1 MVSYLSMVSKLD
13 KNNGNQNKNKNK
25 NKIGNSIDAN
35 NNYNNNS
42 KSNNRINNNNKLDL
56 SSSSSSSSST
66 SNAKLLGS
74 NSDLVCSIC
83 KSNQIITDAESGELI
98 CSNCGQVISNKA
110 EQEGPEWRNFDA
122 SSYSSSSSSQSNNSR
137 SRVGMSTSLARHD
150 MGLSTII
157 GRTDRDASGQ
167 KIDAAMRST
176 MDRLRTW
183 DYRTQIHSAT
193 DRNLRNAFFKLD
205 ILKDRLGLSNPI
217 VEKSAYIYRK
227 AQERGLVR
235 GRTISGVLAAAIYI
249 ACREMGISRTL
260 KDIAVYSDVKFKE
273 VAKSYRLL
281 CIELDLKV
289 PTIDPMKYIAK
300 VANKANL
307 SEKTKRQATEIMYNV
322 TKREISTGKNPMGL
336 AASVLYMSSIKTG
349 ENITQGD
356 LSDAAGVTEVTLRN
370 RYKDLMNR
378 LELN

>member
-1 MVSYLSMVSKLD
+1 MVSYLNIVSKLD
-13 KNNGNQNKNKNK
+13 KDNNH
-25 NKIGNSIDAN
+25 D
-35 NNYNNNS
+35 
-42 KSNNRINNNNKLDL
+42 NKLKL
-56 SSSSSSSSST
+56 SS
-66 SNAKLLGS
+66 
-74 NSDLVCSIC
+74 NSQLAPVCSIC
-83 KSNQIITDAESGELI
+83 KSNQIITDSDSGELI
-98 CSNCGQVISNKA
+98 CSKCGQVISDKV
-110 EQEGPEWRNFDA
+110 EQEGPEWRNFDLLA
-122 SSYSSSSSSQSNNSR
+122 SSMGQSNGSNSR

-167 KIDAAMRST
+167 KIDAAMRTT
-176 MDRLRTW
+176 MDRLRFW
-183 DYRTQIHSAT
+183 DYRTQIRSAT

-205 ILKDRLGLSNPI
+205 ILKDRLGLSDSV
-217 VEKSAYIYRK
+217 VEKTAYIYRK

-260 KDIAVYSDVKFKE
+260 KDIAAYSDVKLKE

-289 PTIDPMKYIAK
+289 PIVDPMKYIAK

-307 SEKTKRQATEIMYNV
+307 SEKTKRQAAEIMNNI
-322 TKREISTGKNPMGL
+322 TKREISAGKNPMGL
-336 AASVLYMSSIKTG
+336 AASVLYMSSLKTG
-349 ENITQGD
+349 ENITQGH

>member
-13 KNNGNQNKNKNK
+13 KNKGNQNKM
-25 NKIGNSIDAN
+25 GNRNNINNDN
-35 NNYNNNS
+35 NNTGYNSYNNNKSNKQAVSSTNS
-42 KSNNRINNNNKLDL
+42 KSLK
-56 SSSSSSSSST
+56 SY
-66 SNAKLLGS
+66 
-74 NSDLVCSIC
+74 SDLVCSIC
-83 KSNQIITDAESGELI
+83 QSNQIITDTESGELI
-98 CSNCGQVISNKA
+98 CSNCGQVISNKV
-110 EQEGPEWRNFDA
+110 EQEGPEWRNFDLL
-122 SSYSSSSSSQSNNSR
+122 SSAAQSNNSR

-205 ILKDRLGLSNPI
+205 ILKDRLGLSNSI

-235 GRTISGVLAAAIYI
+235 GRTIPGVLAAAIYI

-260 KDIAVYSDVKFKE
+260 KDIAAYSDVKFKE

-289 PTIDPMKYIAK
+289 PIIDPMKYIAK

-307 SEKTKRQATEIMYNV
+307 SEKTKRQAAEIMNNV

-336 AASVLYMSSIKTG
+336 AASVLYMSSMKTG